1 MAKVEM
7 YSTRFCPYC
16 IMARQLLSKKG
27 VAFNDTDVGGN
38 PEMRQKLRERTGR
51 RTVPQI
57 FINGRSVGGYD
68 DISEL
73 DRKGELD
80 RLLAEP

>member
-27 VAFNDTDVGGN
+27 VEFSDTDVGNN
-38 PEMRQKLRERTGR
+38 PELRQQLRERTGR

-68 DISEL
+68 DIAAL
-73 DRKGELD
+73 DKKGELD

>member
-16 IMARQLLSKKG
+16 ILARQLLSKKG
-27 VAFNDTDVGGN
+27 VAFSDTDVGGN

-73 DRKGELD
+73 DRRGELD
-80 RLLAEP
+80 RLLAEA